1 MMAIAIE
8 TQDSI
13 KKPIF
18 GLGSWQIQNDV
29 DHMNTNSHRHGIHI
43 GIIPDGSRR
52 WAEKNK
58 IKNYD
63 GSQSGDVVETIV
75 THIFKKYNDVTDI
88 SVWALST
95 ENMKRPQEQKEHIYK
110 ILEREFNTLKEKQ
123 IIYKRGIKV
132 NVIGSRF
139 GEVPEKVRNIV
150 LDVLDKTK
158 DHHKG
163 RNLNICIGYGGKEE
177 ILEAVMASSKWL
189 RKNPT
194 MAKMHEGVFEKFLMM
209 PKPLDIV
216 IRTGGEKRLS
226 GFMLY
231 QIEYAELFF
240 IDTLWPDFTTKEVDK
255 IMKEF
260 NERRRRFGR

>member
-1 MMAIAIE
+1 
-8 TQDSI
+8 
-13 KKPIF
+13 
-18 GLGSWQIQNDV
+18 
-29 DHMNTNSHRHGIHI
+29 MNTNDHRRGIHI

-52 WAEKNK
+52 WAEKNN

-63 GSQSGDVVETIV
+63 GRQSGNVIENVV
-75 THIFKKYNDVTDI
+75 THIFDKYNDVTDI
-88 SVWALST
+88 SVWAIST
-95 ENMKRPQEQKEHIYK
+95 ENMKRPQKQKEHVYR
-110 ILEREFNTLKEKQ
+110 ILEWEFNILKEKQ
-123 IIYKRGIKV
+123 IIYNRDIKV

-139 GEVPEKVRNIV
+139 GEIPENVRNIV
-150 LDVLDKTK
+150 LEVLDKTK
-158 DHHKG
+158 YHKG
-163 RNLNICIGYGGKEE
+163 GNLNICIGYGGKEE
-177 ILEAVMASSKWL
+177 ILDAVMASSRWL

-194 MAKMHEGVFEKFLMM
+194 IAKMHEDVFEKFLMI

-255 IMKEF
+255 IMKRF
-260 NERRRRFGR
+260 DERHRRFGR

>member
-1 MMAIAIE
+1 
-8 TQDSI
+8 
-13 KKPIF
+13 
-18 GLGSWQIQNDV
+18 
-29 DHMNTNSHRHGIHI
+29 MNTNDHRHGIHI

-63 GSQSGDVVETIV
+63 GRQSGNVIENVV
-75 THIFKKYNDVTDI
+75 THIFDKYNDVTDI
-88 SVWALST
+88 SVWAIST
-95 ENMKRPQEQKEHIYK
+95 ENMKRPKKQKEHVFR
-110 ILEREFNTLKEKQ
+110 ILEWEFNTLKEKQ
-123 IIYKRGIKV
+123 IIHKRDIKV
-132 NVIGSRF
+132 NVIGSKLR
-139 GEVPEKVRNIV
+139 EIPENVRNIV
-150 LDVLDKTK
+150 LEVLDKTK
-158 DHHKG
+158 DHKDG
-163 RNLNICIGYGGKEE
+163 NLNICIGYGGKEE
-177 ILEAVMASSKWL
+177 ILEAVMASSRWL

-194 MAKMHEGVFEKFLMM
+194 IAKMHEDVFEKFLMI

-240 IDTLWPDFTTKEVDK
+240 IDTLWPDFTTKEVDT

-260 NERRRRFGR
+260 DERHRRFGR